1 MSGKAQLDAASAGI
15 CYVEID
21 GTGIEQGRHYTDK
34 ASGLQKPLPGKQT
47 GYIWQGGRYPI
58 TISVDIPEGKG
69 PYRPGLYLFSG
80 PMFESGKYGRVEFKG
95 LRECQL
101 VEMSIAA
108 DVLDA
113 LAKAESATP
122 SKAA

>member
-1 MSGKAQLDAASAGI
+1 MTGKQQLEAASAGI

-21 GTGIEQGRHYTDK
+21 GSGIEQGRHYTDK

-58 TISVDIPEGKG
+58 EVSIDIPEGQG
-69 PYRPGLYLFSG
+69 PYRPGLYLFAG

-95 LRECQL
+95 LRQCHL

-108 DVLDA
+108 DLFGV
-113 LAKAESATP
+113 LAKSESQPA
-122 SKAA
+122 KAA